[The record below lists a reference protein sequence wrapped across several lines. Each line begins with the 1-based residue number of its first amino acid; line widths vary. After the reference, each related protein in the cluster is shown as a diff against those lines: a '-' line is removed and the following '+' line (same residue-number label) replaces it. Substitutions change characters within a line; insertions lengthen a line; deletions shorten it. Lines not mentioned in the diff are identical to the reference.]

1 MPTLPALSQLPTESE
16 GKSQPSPVDATKEIK
31 TGVPVGSDAAQL
43 NKPRG
48 PALRDSK
55 ISIKSIQRST
65 TSQSS
70 REYDIQINIPAQ
82 SFRDATDSTEDKEVE
97 FSIDFAKD
105 DVKVLPSYP
114 CEYAF

>member
-1 MPTLPALSQLPTESE
+1 LPTLSPLSQLHPENE
-16 GKSQPSPVDATKEIK
+16 GKSQSSPVEATKENK

-48 PALRDSK
+48 ISMRDSK

-65 TSQSS
+65 SSQSS

-82 SFRDATDSTEDKEVE
+82 SFRDATNSTEDKEVE
-97 FSIDFAKD
+97 FSIDFAQD
-105 DVKVLPSYP
+105 DVKVCPSLTM
-114 CEYAF
+114 